1 MKPQIA
7 ANWMYP
13 EHVYCKQMVILD
25 ESSKDDRTELSYG
38 DMGVDHLVTTP
49 FLWSR

>member
-1 MKPQIA
+1 
-7 ANWMYP
+7 
-13 EHVYCKQMVILD
+13 MVILD

-49 FLWSR
+49 RFYGLVRQRNTLQHFNTGNAW